1 MMDMYTIFGIFFL
14 LVLMQLIGMRLQVR
28 AYHKAIRRL
37 HRQGNVGIGGRRGK
51 LGPGYVIII
60 ACDNEGMMVDSEIMK
75 GMTIFSHFKKEKDIV
90 GKHISQLKQEYM
102 DLSKSKQKF
111 YKGYIQALDALEQ
124 RLELPGCQEV

>member
-1 MMDMYTIFGIFFL
+1 MDMYTIFGIFFL

-60 ACDNEGMMVDSEIMK
+60 ACDNEGMIVDSEIMK
-75 GMTIFSHFKKEKDIV
+75 GMTIFSLSLI
-90 GKHISQLKQEYM
+90 HI
-102 DLSKSKQKF
+102 
-111 YKGYIQALDALEQ
+111 
-124 RLELPGCQEV
+124 